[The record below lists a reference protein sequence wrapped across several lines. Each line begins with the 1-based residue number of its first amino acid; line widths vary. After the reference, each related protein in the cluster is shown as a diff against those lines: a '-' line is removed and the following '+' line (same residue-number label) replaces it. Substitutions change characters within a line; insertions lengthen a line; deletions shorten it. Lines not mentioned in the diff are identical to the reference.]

1 MLILAISQPVHYSL
15 ANHCFFFV
23 LFFSLILAIWDIVA
37 ILGLIVLLFSCF

>member
-15 ANHCFFFV
+15 ANHCFVVIFF
-23 LFFSLILAIWDIVA
+23 FLILAILDIVA